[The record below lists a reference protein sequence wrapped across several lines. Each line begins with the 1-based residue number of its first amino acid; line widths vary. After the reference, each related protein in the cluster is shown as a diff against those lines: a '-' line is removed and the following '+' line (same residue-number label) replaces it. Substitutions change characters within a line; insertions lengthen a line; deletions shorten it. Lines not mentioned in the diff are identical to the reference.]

1 MNSVPL
7 VLPVTL
13 AASTSR
19 PEGPSDASSCATTL
33 VDDASSIANVS
44 SVTYW
49 LKNGQASPTS
59 QQFGSF
65 DALDGVVLG
74 CEDGTLYLLRQNSHH
89 TPPISIGKP
98 RLSRS
103 SSPASAHLSGRSRSR
118 PRTPTSSRSPFSLTS
133 RARVVSGI
141 SDEQAQAP
149 KNYVDFD
156 EEPEK
161 LKELL
166 RGGIRDSAS
175 GDRLSL
181 SLDRTATAAAEKQ
194 AVLSKGLSS
203 PSGPARRSE
212 AKSLLS
218 ATHSPSHSV
227 TTLPSPPSP
236 SSPSSPSR
244 LPYHLSLG
252 CHIFPQRSGT
262 GNAVVGLR
270 TLANGRHFVCLRSHG
285 YDDNPFPP
293 RPDHLTPFAGTS
305 LYIPLRTDHV
315 CCHRKYLISQQLP
328 QRGPKKFDLRGQLG
342 CGEGCSFTRLERYE
356 WSVQVPCRPT
366 DHVSQSRLLFL
377 PLLPSVEES
386 LRRGL
391 RMMATVQANN
401 NYLVWQSLSCGMVL
415 TGGTKSSASTRLANG
430 WSKGPQLGS
439 VSAPMT
445 TVSGRCD

>member
-7 VLPVTL
+7 VLPFTL

-19 PEGPSDASSCATTL
+19 PEGPSDASSCASIL
-33 VDDASSIANVS
+33 VDEASSVANVS
-44 SVTYW
+44 SITYW

-74 CEDGTLYLLRQNSHH
+74 CEDGTLYLLRQSPNH
-89 TPPISIGKP
+89 TPHPISIEKP
-98 RLSRS
+98 LLSRS
-103 SSPASAHLSGRSRSR
+103 SSPASVRLSSRSRSR
-118 PRTPTSSRSPFSLTS
+118 PRTPTSSLAPFSLTS

-166 RGGIRDSAS
+166 RGGARDSAS
-175 GDRLSL
+175 GDRLPL
-181 SLDRTATAAAEKQ
+181 SLDRNAAVAEKQ
-194 AVLSKGLSS
+194 PILSKGLSS
-203 PSGPARRSE
+203 PSGSVRRSE

-218 ATHSPSHSV
+218 ATHSPALSV
-227 TTLPSPPSP
+227 TTLPSLPSP

-270 TLANGRHFVCLRSHG
+270 TLANGRHFVCLRLQG
-285 YDDNPFPP
+285 YHDSPLPSCP
-293 RPDHLTPFAGTS
+293 AHLTQIPVTS
-305 LYIPLRTDHV
+305 LYTPSRTGHV
-315 CCHRKYLISQQLP
+315 SGHRRSLISQQLP
-328 QRGPKKFDLRGQLG
+328 QLGPKKFSQRGQLG
-342 CGEGCSFTRLERYE
+342 RGEGCSSTRLERYE
-356 WSVQVPCRPT
+356 LSV
-366 DHVSQSRLLFL
+366 
-377 PLLPSVEES
+377 
-386 LRRGL
+386 
-391 RMMATVQANN
+391 
-401 NYLVWQSLSCGMVL
+401 
-415 TGGTKSSASTRLANG
+415 
-430 WSKGPQLGS
+430 
-439 VSAPMT
+439 
-445 TVSGRCD
+445 